1 MRLTYF
7 GHASFLVETRDGIR
21 VVLDPYCPGCYD
33 GALRYA
39 DISQP
44 ADVVIATHSHAD
56 HAGVDAISGEPLAL
70 VQPKAETVGN
80 LRITGVDSFHDDSGG
95 SERGDNTMVVLDDGD
110 VRLAHLGDL
119 GHVLDAETAER
130 LGRVDVLLI
139 PVGGFFTIDHAAAA
153 KVVDTLQPRIVVPMH
168 YKTDKVDFP
177 IAGVDPFL
185 ATQARVERK
194 ETSTIEVT
202 AETLPAERSVVVLS
216 PSR

>member
-1 MRLTYF
+1 
-7 GHASFLVETRDGIR
+7 
-21 VVLDPYCPGCYD
+21 
-33 GALRYA
+33 
-39 DISQP
+39 
-44 ADVVIATHSHAD
+44 
-56 HAGVDAISGEPLAL
+56 VDTIQGKPLKL
-70 VQPKAETVGN
+70 VQPKAEKVGG
-80 LRITGVDSFHDDSGG
+80 LTITGVDVVHDDSGG

-177 IAGVDPFL
+177 IADVDLFL
-185 ATQARVERK
+185 ATQDRVERK

>member
-21 VVLDPYCPGCYD
+21 VILDPYVPGCYD
-33 GALRYA
+33 GALRYGPI
-39 DISQP
+39 DEP
-44 ADVVIATHSHAD
+44 ADVAIASHSHED
-56 HAGVDAISGEPLAL
+56 HCGVDEIPGGPLKL
-70 VQPKAETVGN
+70 VQPKTETVGS
-80 LRITGVDSFHDDSGG
+80 LTITGVDVRHDDSGG
-95 SERGDNTMVVLDDGD
+95 GERGDNTMVVLDDGD

-119 GHVLDAETAER
+119 GHILDAETAER

-153 KVVDTLQPRIVVPMH
+153 KVVDALQPRIVVPMH

-177 IAGVDPFL
+177 IANVDPFL

-194 ETSTIEVT
+194 ETSTLEMT
-202 AETLPAERSVVVLS
+202 AETLPAERSIVVLS
-216 PSR
+216 PAR